1 MTEDTRKFVEEKTKE
16 ILNAGSCCPELKEMA
31 EKWLFLLDEV
41 FIFPYNELVIPC
53 VVQYVLMKAHCYC
66 VGRANN
72 SYQYS
77 HKLEIDKILRWIR
90 REY

>member
-1 MTEDTRKFVEEKTKE
+1 
-16 ILNAGSCCPELKEMA
+16 MA